1 MSELMN
7 PRNAGKK
14 LRRHLL
20 TTVSAIAL
28 IGLISARNA
37 EASDNDADHSI
48 IWIELGGQLEH
59 ITGDGEAFAPPFLA
73 ANAAAPV
80 FKPISPSRAQ
90 KAPFFFGFGEEGKLA
105 LEPEGTD
112 WVFTVAA
119 RYGRSN
125 RDEHVHQQSAAAP
138 YESNYV
144 DTVAKQQG
152 SHAILDFE
160 AGKDIGVGAFGVH
173 GTSTL
178 SAGVRAVQFSSNTT
192 TNIMAR
198 PNVHGDPNQAKYTL
212 RTAYAFNGSAA
223 RSFRGV
229 GPSLSW
235 NASTVLLGNQEA
247 AEVALE
253 FGANGAVL
261 FGRQKVKISQHTAA
275 KYIHN
280 ATSPPTYSKNGHRTN
295 ARSVVVPNAG
305 GFAAISVRR
314 ADVSVS
320 LGYRAD
326 FFFGAVDRGI
336 DTRESGTLGFCG
348 PFATIDIAIGG

>member
-125 RDEHVHQQSAAAP
+125 RDEHVTSNPRQPHTNQTMLIQSP
-138 YESNYV
+138 SNKAV
-144 DTVAKQQG
+144 MLSSISRLAK
-152 SHAILDFE
+152 I
-160 AGKDIGVGAFGVH
+160 
-173 GTSTL
+173 
-178 SAGVRAVQFSSNTT
+178 
-192 TNIMAR
+192 
-198 PNVHGDPNQAKYTL
+198 
-212 RTAYAFNGSAA
+212 
-223 RSFRGV
+223 
-229 GPSLSW
+229 
-235 NASTVLLGNQEA
+235 
-247 AEVALE
+247 
-253 FGANGAVL
+253 
-261 FGRQKVKISQHTAA
+261 
-275 KYIHN
+275 
-280 ATSPPTYSKNGHRTN
+280 
-295 ARSVVVPNAG
+295 
-305 GFAAISVRR
+305 
-314 ADVSVS
+314 
-320 LGYRAD
+320 
-326 FFFGAVDRGI
+326 
-336 DTRESGTLGFCG
+336 
-348 PFATIDIAIGG
+348 